1 MKSIESTKSMENKF
15 QLIESKI
22 KSIESKLNINW
33 NQLVQF
39 YSVPGP

>member
-1 MKSIESTKSMENKF
+1 MENKF

-22 KSIESKLNINW
+22 KSIESKLKSIESKLNINW
-33 NQLVQF
+33 NQLVHF